1 MKSQFFIK
9 DHKLGILVP
18 HLALEWEQYTYNEQ
32 QKIICE
38 WENIRG
44 NIPDRIRELEQ
55 QINKKQERLDI
66 EDDFDISCRLNSEI
80 AELASKINDL
90 WLLYRT
96 NQDLSTKPHQ

>member
-9 DHKLGILVP
+9 DNKLGILVP

-66 EDDFDISCRLNSEI
+66 EDDFDICADEI
-80 AELASKINDL
+80 ICE
-90 WLLYRT
+90 
-96 NQDLSTKPHQ
+96 